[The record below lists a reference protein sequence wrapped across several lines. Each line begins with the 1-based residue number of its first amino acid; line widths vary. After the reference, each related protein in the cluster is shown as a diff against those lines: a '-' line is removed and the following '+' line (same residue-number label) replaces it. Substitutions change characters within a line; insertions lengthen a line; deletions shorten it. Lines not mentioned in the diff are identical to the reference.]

1 MTNSFIA
8 IDGDDVGNRLRDF
21 IVANDIEGAS
31 NYSKSLNQFFLGLAS
46 KLMEMGCKIVFC
58 GGDSILAIANSEDVI
73 NLVLSIPNPLHSISI
88 GVGKSAELS
97 YLALQ
102 LAKARGKAQIVE
114 FDNVVATTIKTW

>member
-1 MTNSFIA
+1 MDNSFIA

-21 IVANDIEGAS
+21 IVANDIQGAS
-31 NYSKSLNQFFLGLAS
+31 AYSKSLDQFFARLAGE
-46 KLMEMGCKIVFC
+46 LTNMGCKIVFC
-58 GGDSILAIANSEDVI
+58 GGDSILAIANSKDVI
-73 NLVLSIPNPLHSISI
+73 NLVLSIPSPLHPISV

-114 FDNVVATTIKTW
+114 FDNVVAATIKTW